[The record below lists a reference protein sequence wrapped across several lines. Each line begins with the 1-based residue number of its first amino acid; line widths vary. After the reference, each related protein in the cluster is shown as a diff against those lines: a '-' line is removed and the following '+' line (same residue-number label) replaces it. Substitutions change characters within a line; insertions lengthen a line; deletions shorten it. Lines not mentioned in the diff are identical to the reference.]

1 MLFGLEIDVKHT
13 DNILLFLLTN
23 TLNLQFNKM
32 YKRHN
37 IFEAEPKGRE

>member
-13 DNILLFLLTN
+13 DNILLFLLN